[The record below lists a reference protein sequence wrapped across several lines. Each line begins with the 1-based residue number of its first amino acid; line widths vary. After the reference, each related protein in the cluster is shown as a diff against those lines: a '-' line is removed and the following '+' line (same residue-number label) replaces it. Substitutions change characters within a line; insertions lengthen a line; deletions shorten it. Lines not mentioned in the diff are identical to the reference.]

1 MKVTVENGENQQ
13 VTLTIEVEAA
23 EVNKAVDQACKRLA
37 NRVSIPGFRKGK
49 APRMIVERH
58 VGKDAVLQ
66 EAFDIVAPKAL
77 SKAFDEQKIDPV
89 TRPSVDI
96 ETLEEGKDLVFKA
109 TVTPRPEVKLGDYKG
124 LNVPKNE
131 VNITDEDVEK
141 QLKTF
146 QDRQGKLVDAPEG
159 AEVKDGDFTTL
170 DFKGFV
176 DGEAFDGGEGK
187 DYPLQIGS
195 NSFIPGFED
204 QLVGAKIGEERDVNV
219 KFPEEYQAE
228 ELAGKDATFKI
239 KLHEVQYKELPELDD
254 DFAKDVSEYDTL
266 DELKDSIRKGI
277 ETNHEKQA
285 DQKVEN
291 DLIDQVVGGMKA
303 EIPDAMIESRIEELV
318 QDFQYRISQQGL
330 KLEQYLQYMGMTME
344 QFKEQFREQA
354 DKQVK
359 MRLAMEAVVA
369 KESIEATEEEF
380 EAEIKR
386 IADAYQM
393 EADKVKS
400 LVDAAAVK
408 KDLAVNKAID
418 FVKSKANI
426 VAGAAE
432 EKKPA
437 KKTTRK
443 TTKKAAA
450 KQDEE
455 PKEEENKGE

>member
-23 EVNKAVDQACKRLA
+23 EVNKAVEQACKRLA
-37 NRVSIPGFRKGK
+37 NRISIPGFRKGK

-96 ETLEEGKDLVFKA
+96 ETLEEGKELVFKA

-219 KFPEEYQAE
+219 KFPEEYHAK
-228 ELAGKDATFKI
+228 ELAGKDATFKCTIRSI
-239 KLHEVQYKELPELDD
+239 KTKELPAIDDEL
-254 DFAKDVSEYDTL
+254 AKKVSKFETL
-266 DELKDSIRKGI
+266 DELKADIRKNL
-277 ETNHEKQA
+277 EENAERTAEN
-285 DQKVEN
+285 DQKSAAIEMATNNITV
-291 DLIDQVVGGMKA
+291 DIPAVMIDNRVT
-303 EIPDAMIESRIEELV
+303 AMIQEMAMRLE
-318 QDFQYRISQQGL
+318 QQGM
-330 KLEQYLQYMGMTME
+330 KLEQYLQYAGTDIAKLRE
-344 QFKEQFREQA
+344 QYRETAEKNVKTDLMLEEVAKAEDIKVEAKDLDEEVAAMAAAYGATPQQVQKIIKEQG
-354 DKQVK
+354 
-359 MRLAMEAVVA
+359 
-369 KESIEATEEEF
+369 
-380 EAEIKR
+380 R
-386 IADAYQM
+386 IG
-393 EADKVKS
+393 
-400 LVDAAAVK
+400 
-408 KDLAVNKAID
+408 DLAASVLR
-418 FVKSKANI
+418 
-426 VAGAAE
+426 
-432 EKKPA
+432 
-437 KKTTRK
+437 KKT
-443 TTKKAAA
+443 AQFIIDNIA
-450 KQDEE
+450 K
-455 PKEEENKGE
+455 

>member
-23 EVNKAVDQACKRLA
+23 EINKAVEQACKRLA

-131 VNITDEDVEK
+131 VSITDENVEK

-219 KFPEEYQAE
+219 KFPEEYHAK
-228 ELAGKDATFKI
+228 ELAGKDATFKCTIRSI
-239 KLHEVQYKELPELDD
+239 KTKELPAIDDEL
-254 DFAKDVSEYDTL
+254 AKKVSKFETL
-266 DELKDSIRKGI
+266 DELKADIRKNL
-277 ETNHEKQA
+277 EENAERTAEN
-285 DQKVEN
+285 DQKSAAIEMATNNITV
-291 DLIDQVVGGMKA
+291 DIPAVMIDNRVT
-303 EIPDAMIESRIEELV
+303 AMIQEMAMRLE
-318 QDFQYRISQQGL
+318 QQGM
-330 KLEQYLQYMGMTME
+330 KLEQYLQYAGTDIAKLRE
-344 QFKEQFREQA
+344 QYRETAEKNVKTDLMLEEVAKAEDIKVEAKDLDEEVAAMAAAYGATPQQVQKIIKEQG
-354 DKQVK
+354 
-359 MRLAMEAVVA
+359 
-369 KESIEATEEEF
+369 
-380 EAEIKR
+380 R
-386 IADAYQM
+386 IG
-393 EADKVKS
+393 
-400 LVDAAAVK
+400 
-408 KDLAVNKAID
+408 DLAASVLR
-418 FVKSKANI
+418 
-426 VAGAAE
+426 
-432 EKKPA
+432 
-437 KKTTRK
+437 KKT
-443 TTKKAAA
+443 AQFIIDNIA
-450 KQDEE
+450 K
-455 PKEEENKGE
+455 

>member
-23 EVNKAVDQACKRLA
+23 EVNKAVEQACKRLA

-109 TVTPRPEVKLGDYKG
+109 TVTPRPDVKLGDYKG
-124 LNVPKNE
+124 VNVPKNE
-131 VNITDEDVEK
+131 VNITDEDVDKE
-141 QLKTF
+141 LKTF

-219 KFPEEYQAE
+219 KFPEEYHAK
-228 ELAGKDATFKI
+228 ELAGKDATFKCTIRSI
-239 KLHEVQYKELPELDD
+239 KTKELPAIDDEL
-254 DFAKDVSEYDTL
+254 AKKVSKFETL
-266 DELKDSIRKGI
+266 DELKADIRKNL
-277 ETNHEKQA
+277 EENAERTAEN
-285 DQKVEN
+285 DQKSAAIEMATNNITV
-291 DLIDQVVGGMKA
+291 DIPAVMIDNRVT
-303 EIPDAMIESRIEELV
+303 AMIQEMAMRLE
-318 QDFQYRISQQGL
+318 QQGM
-330 KLEQYLQYMGMTME
+330 KLEQYLQYAGTDIAKLRE
-344 QFKEQFREQA
+344 QYRETAEKNVKTDLMLEEVAKAEDIKVEAKDLDEEVAAMAAAYGATPQQVQKIIKEQG
-354 DKQVK
+354 
-359 MRLAMEAVVA
+359 
-369 KESIEATEEEF
+369 
-380 EAEIKR
+380 R
-386 IADAYQM
+386 IG
-393 EADKVKS
+393 
-400 LVDAAAVK
+400 
-408 KDLAVNKAID
+408 DLAASVLR
-418 FVKSKANI
+418 
-426 VAGAAE
+426 
-432 EKKPA
+432 
-437 KKTTRK
+437 KKT
-443 TTKKAAA
+443 AQFIIDNIA
-450 KQDEE
+450 K
-455 PKEEENKGE
+455 

>member
-23 EVNKAVDQACKRLA
+23 EVNKAVEQACKRLA

-219 KFPEEYQAE
+219 KFPEEYHAK
-228 ELAGKDATFKI
+228 ELAGKDATFKCTIRSI
-239 KLHEVQYKELPELDD
+239 KTKELPAIDDEL
-254 DFAKDVSEYDTL
+254 AKKVSKFETL
-266 DELKDSIRKGI
+266 DELKADIRKNL
-277 ETNHEKQA
+277 EENAERTAEN
-285 DQKVEN
+285 DQKSAAIEMATNNITV
-291 DLIDQVVGGMKA
+291 DIPAVMIDNRVT
-303 EIPDAMIESRIEELV
+303 AMIQEMAMRLE
-318 QDFQYRISQQGL
+318 QQGM
-330 KLEQYLQYMGMTME
+330 KLEQYLQYAGTDIAKLRE
-344 QFKEQFREQA
+344 QYRETAEKNVKTDLMLEEVAKAEDIKVEAKDLDEKVAAMAAAYGATPQQVQKIIKEQG
-354 DKQVK
+354 
-359 MRLAMEAVVA
+359 
-369 KESIEATEEEF
+369 
-380 EAEIKR
+380 R
-386 IADAYQM
+386 IG
-393 EADKVKS
+393 
-400 LVDAAAVK
+400 
-408 KDLAVNKAID
+408 DLAASVLR
-418 FVKSKANI
+418 
-426 VAGAAE
+426 
-432 EKKPA
+432 
-437 KKTTRK
+437 KKT
-443 TTKKAAA
+443 AQFIIDNIA
-450 KQDEE
+450 K
-455 PKEEENKGE
+455 

>member
-13 VTLTIEVEAA
+13 VTLTIEVVAA
-23 EVNKAVDQACKRLA
+23 EINKAVEQACKRLA

-89 TRPSVDI
+89 TRPNVDI
-96 ETLEEGKDLVFKA
+96 EPLEEGKDLVFKA
-109 TVTPRPEVKLGDYKG
+109 TVTPRPEVQLGDYKG

-219 KFPEEYQAE
+219 KFPEEYHPK
-228 ELAGKDATFKI
+228 ELAGKNATFKCTIRSI
-239 KLHEVQYKELPELDD
+239 KTKELPAIDDEL
-254 DFAKDVSEYDTL
+254 AKKVSKFETL
-266 DELKDSIRKGI
+266 DELKADIRKNL
-277 ETNHEKQA
+277 EENAERTAEN
-285 DQKVEN
+285 DQKSAAIEMATNNITV
-291 DLIDQVVGGMKA
+291 DIPAVMIDNRVT
-303 EIPDAMIESRIEELV
+303 AMIQEMAMRLE
-318 QDFQYRISQQGL
+318 QQGM
-330 KLEQYLQYMGMTME
+330 KLEQYLQYAGTDIAKLRE
-344 QFKEQFREQA
+344 QYRETAEKNVKTDLMLEEVAKAEDIKVEAKDLDEEVAAMAAAYGATPQQVQKIIKEQG
-354 DKQVK
+354 
-359 MRLAMEAVVA
+359 
-369 KESIEATEEEF
+369 
-380 EAEIKR
+380 R
-386 IADAYQM
+386 IG
-393 EADKVKS
+393 
-400 LVDAAAVK
+400 
-408 KDLAVNKAID
+408 DLAASVLR
-418 FVKSKANI
+418 
-426 VAGAAE
+426 
-432 EKKPA
+432 
-437 KKTTRK
+437 KKT
-443 TTKKAAA
+443 AQFIIDNIA
-450 KQDEE
+450 K
-455 PKEEENKGE
+455 

>member
-23 EVNKAVDQACKRLA
+23 EVNKAVEQACKRLA

-109 TVTPRPEVKLGDYKG
+109 TVTPRPEVELGDYKG

-159 AEVKDGDFTTL
+159 AEVKDSDFTTL

-219 KFPEEYQAE
+219 KFPEEYHAK
-228 ELAGKDATFKI
+228 ELAGKDATFKCTIRSI
-239 KLHEVQYKELPELDD
+239 KTKELPAIDDEL
-254 DFAKDVSEYDTL
+254 AKKVSKFETL
-266 DELKDSIRKGI
+266 DELKADIRKNL
-277 ETNHEKQA
+277 EENAERTAEN
-285 DQKVEN
+285 DQKSAAIEMATNNITV
-291 DLIDQVVGGMKA
+291 DIPAVMIDNRVT
-303 EIPDAMIESRIEELV
+303 AMIQEMAMRLE
-318 QDFQYRISQQGL
+318 QQGM
-330 KLEQYLQYMGMTME
+330 KLEQYLQYAGTDIAKLRE
-344 QFKEQFREQA
+344 QYRETAEKNVKTDLMLEEVAKAEDIKVEAKDLDEEVAAMAAAYGATPQQVQKIIKEQG
-354 DKQVK
+354 
-359 MRLAMEAVVA
+359 
-369 KESIEATEEEF
+369 
-380 EAEIKR
+380 R
-386 IADAYQM
+386 IG
-393 EADKVKS
+393 
-400 LVDAAAVK
+400 
-408 KDLAVNKAID
+408 DLAASVLR
-418 FVKSKANI
+418 
-426 VAGAAE
+426 
-432 EKKPA
+432 
-437 KKTTRK
+437 KKT
-443 TTKKAAA
+443 AQFIIDNIA
-450 KQDEE
+450 K
-455 PKEEENKGE
+455 

>member
-1 MKVTVENGENQQ
+1 M
-13 VTLTIEVEAA
+13 
-23 EVNKAVDQACKRLA
+23 
-37 NRVSIPGFRKGK
+37 SIPGFRKGK

-131 VNITDEDVEK
+131 VSITDEDVEK

-219 KFPEEYQAE
+219 KFPEEYHAK
-228 ELAGKDATFKI
+228 ELAGKDATFKCTIRSI
-239 KLHEVQYKELPELDD
+239 KTKELPAIDDEL
-254 DFAKDVSEYDTL
+254 AKKVSKFETL
-266 DELKDSIRKGI
+266 DELKADIRKNL
-277 ETNHEKQA
+277 EENAERTAEN
-285 DQKVEN
+285 DQKSAAIEMATNNITV
-291 DLIDQVVGGMKA
+291 DIPAVMIDNRVT
-303 EIPDAMIESRIEELV
+303 AMIQEMAMRLE
-318 QDFQYRISQQGL
+318 QQGM
-330 KLEQYLQYMGMTME
+330 KLEQYLQYAGTDIAKLRE
-344 QFKEQFREQA
+344 QYRETAEKNVKTDLMLEEVAKSEDIKVEAKDLDEEVAAMAAAYGATPQQVQKIIKEQG
-354 DKQVK
+354 
-359 MRLAMEAVVA
+359 
-369 KESIEATEEEF
+369 
-380 EAEIKR
+380 R
-386 IADAYQM
+386 IG
-393 EADKVKS
+393 
-400 LVDAAAVK
+400 
-408 KDLAVNKAID
+408 DLAASVLR
-418 FVKSKANI
+418 
-426 VAGAAE
+426 
-432 EKKPA
+432 
-437 KKTTRK
+437 KKT
-443 TTKKAAA
+443 AQFIIDNIA
-450 KQDEE
+450 K
-455 PKEEENKGE
+455 

>member
-23 EVNKAVDQACKRLA
+23 EVNKAVEQACKRLA

-219 KFPEEYQAE
+219 KFPEEYHAKG
-228 ELAGKDATFKI
+228 LAGKDATFKCTIRSI
-239 KLHEVQYKELPELDD
+239 KTKELPAIDDEL
-254 DFAKDVSEYDTL
+254 AKKVSKFETL
-266 DELKDSIRKGI
+266 DELKADIRKNL
-277 ETNHEKQA
+277 EENAERTAEN
-285 DQKVEN
+285 DQKSAAIEMATNNITV
-291 DLIDQVVGGMKA
+291 DIPAVMIDNRVT
-303 EIPDAMIESRIEELV
+303 AMIQEMAMRLE
-318 QDFQYRISQQGL
+318 QQGM
-330 KLEQYLQYMGMTME
+330 KLEQYLQYAGTDIAKLRE
-344 QFKEQFREQA
+344 QYRETAEKNVKTDLMLEEVAKAEDIKVEAKDLDEEVAAMAAAYGATPQQVQKIIKEQG
-354 DKQVK
+354 
-359 MRLAMEAVVA
+359 
-369 KESIEATEEEF
+369 
-380 EAEIKR
+380 R
-386 IADAYQM
+386 IG
-393 EADKVKS
+393 
-400 LVDAAAVK
+400 
-408 KDLAVNKAID
+408 DLAASVLR
-418 FVKSKANI
+418 
-426 VAGAAE
+426 
-432 EKKPA
+432 
-437 KKTTRK
+437 KKT
-443 TTKKAAA
+443 AQFIIDNIA
-450 KQDEE
+450 K
-455 PKEEENKGE
+455 

>member
-23 EVNKAVDQACKRLA
+23 EVNKAVEQACKRLA

-219 KFPEEYQAE
+219 KFPEEYHAK
-228 ELAGKDATFKI
+228 ELAGKDATFKCTIRSI
-239 KLHEVQYKELPELDD
+239 KTKELPAIDDEL
-254 DFAKDVSEYDTL
+254 AKKVSKFETI
-266 DELKDSIRKGI
+266 DELKADIRKNL
-277 ETNHEKQA
+277 EENAERTAEN
-285 DQKVEN
+285 DQKSAAIEMATNNITV
-291 DLIDQVVGGMKA
+291 DIPAVMIDNRVT
-303 EIPDAMIESRIEELV
+303 AMIQEMAMRLE
-318 QDFQYRISQQGL
+318 QQGM
-330 KLEQYLQYMGMTME
+330 KLEQYLQYAGTDIAKLRE
-344 QFKEQFREQA
+344 QYRETAEKNVKTDLMLEEVAKAEDIKVEAKDLDEEVAAMAAAYGATPQQVQKIIKEQG
-354 DKQVK
+354 
-359 MRLAMEAVVA
+359 
-369 KESIEATEEEF
+369 
-380 EAEIKR
+380 R
-386 IADAYQM
+386 IG
-393 EADKVKS
+393 
-400 LVDAAAVK
+400 
-408 KDLAVNKAID
+408 DLAASVLR
-418 FVKSKANI
+418 
-426 VAGAAE
+426 
-432 EKKPA
+432 
-437 KKTTRK
+437 KKT
-443 TTKKAAA
+443 AQFIIDNIA
-450 KQDEE
+450 K
-455 PKEEENKGE
+455 

>member
-219 KFPEEYQAE
+219 KFPEEYHAK
-228 ELAGKDATFKI
+228 ELAGKDATFKCTIRSI
-239 KLHEVQYKELPELDD
+239 KTKELPAIDDEL
-254 DFAKDVSEYDTL
+254 ANKVSKLETL
-266 DELKDSIRKGI
+266 DELKADIRKNL
-277 ETNHEKQA
+277 EENAERTAEN
-285 DQKVEN
+285 DQKSAAIEMATNNITV
-291 DLIDQVVGGMKA
+291 DIPAVMIDNRVT
-303 EIPDAMIESRIEELV
+303 AMIQEMAMRLE
-318 QDFQYRISQQGL
+318 QQGM
-330 KLEQYLQYMGMTME
+330 KLEQYLQYAGTDIAKLRE
-344 QFKEQFREQA
+344 QYRETAEKNVKTDLMLEEVAKAEDIKVEAKDLDEEVAAMAAAYGATPQQVQKIIKEQG
-354 DKQVK
+354 
-359 MRLAMEAVVA
+359 
-369 KESIEATEEEF
+369 
-380 EAEIKR
+380 R
-386 IADAYQM
+386 IG
-393 EADKVKS
+393 
-400 LVDAAAVK
+400 
-408 KDLAVNKAID
+408 DLAASVLR
-418 FVKSKANI
+418 
-426 VAGAAE
+426 
-432 EKKPA
+432 
-437 KKTTRK
+437 KKT
-443 TTKKAAA
+443 AQFIIDNIA
-450 KQDEE
+450 K
-455 PKEEENKGE
+455 

>member
-146 QDRQGKLVDAPEG
+146 QDRQGKLVDAAEG

-219 KFPEEYQAE
+219 KFPEEYHAK
-228 ELAGKDATFKI
+228 ELAGKDATFKCTIRSI
-239 KLHEVQYKELPELDD
+239 KTKELPAIDDEL
-254 DFAKDVSEYDTL
+254 AKKVSKFETL
-266 DELKDSIRKGI
+266 DELKADIRKNL
-277 ETNHEKQA
+277 EENAERTAEN
-285 DQKVEN
+285 DQKSAAIEMATNNITV
-291 DLIDQVVGGMKA
+291 DIPAVMIDNRVT
-303 EIPDAMIESRIEELV
+303 AMIQEMAMRLE
-318 QDFQYRISQQGL
+318 QQGM
-330 KLEQYLQYMGMTME
+330 KLEQYLQYAGTDIAKLRE
-344 QFKEQFREQA
+344 QYRETAEKNVKTDLMLEEVAKAEDIKVEAKDLDEEVAAMAAAYGATPQQVQKIIKEQG
-354 DKQVK
+354 
-359 MRLAMEAVVA
+359 
-369 KESIEATEEEF
+369 
-380 EAEIKR
+380 R
-386 IADAYQM
+386 IG
-393 EADKVKS
+393 
-400 LVDAAAVK
+400 
-408 KDLAVNKAID
+408 DLAASVLR
-418 FVKSKANI
+418 
-426 VAGAAE
+426 
-432 EKKPA
+432 
-437 KKTTRK
+437 KKT
-443 TTKKAAA
+443 AQFIIDNIA
-450 KQDEE
+450 K
-455 PKEEENKGE
+455 

>member
-49 APRMIVERH
+49 VPRMIVERH

-131 VNITDEDVEK
+131 VSITDEDVEK

-204 QLVGAKIGEERDVNV
+204 QLVGAKIGDERDVNV
-219 KFPEEYQAE
+219 KFPEEYHAK
-228 ELAGKDATFKI
+228 ELAGKDATFKCTIRSI
-239 KLHEVQYKELPELDD
+239 KTKELPAIDDEL
-254 DFAKDVSEYDTL
+254 AKKVSKFETL
-266 DELKDSIRKGI
+266 DELKADIRKNL
-277 ETNHEKQA
+277 EENAERTAEN
-285 DQKVEN
+285 DQKSAAIEMATNNITV
-291 DLIDQVVGGMKA
+291 DIPAVMIDNRVT
-303 EIPDAMIESRIEELV
+303 AMIQEMAMRLE
-318 QDFQYRISQQGL
+318 QQGM
-330 KLEQYLQYMGMTME
+330 KLEQYLQYAGTDIAKLREQYRETAEKNVKTDLMLEEVAKAEDIKVEAKDLDEEVATMAAAYGATP
-344 QFKEQFREQA
+344 QQVQKIIKEQG
-354 DKQVK
+354 
-359 MRLAMEAVVA
+359 
-369 KESIEATEEEF
+369 
-380 EAEIKR
+380 R
-386 IADAYQM
+386 IG
-393 EADKVKS
+393 
-400 LVDAAAVK
+400 
-408 KDLAVNKAID
+408 DLAASVLR
-418 FVKSKANI
+418 
-426 VAGAAE
+426 
-432 EKKPA
+432 
-437 KKTTRK
+437 KKT
-443 TTKKAAA
+443 AQFIIDNIA
-450 KQDEE
+450 K
-455 PKEEENKGE
+455 

>member
-23 EVNKAVDQACKRLA
+23 EVNKAVEQACKRLA

-219 KFPEEYQAE
+219 KFPEEYHAK
-228 ELAGKDATFKI
+228 ELAGKDATFKCTIRSI
-239 KLHEVQYKELPELDD
+239 KTKELPAIDDEL
-254 DFAKDVSEYDTL
+254 AKKVSKFETL
-266 DELKDSIRKGI
+266 DELKADIRKNL
-277 ETNHEKQA
+277 EENAERTAEN
-285 DQKVEN
+285 DQKSAAIEMATNNITV
-291 DLIDQVVGGMKA
+291 DIPAVMIDNRVT
-303 EIPDAMIESRIEELV
+303 AMIQEMAMRLE
-318 QDFQYRISQQGL
+318 QQGM
-330 KLEQYLQYMGMTME
+330 KLEQYLQYAGTDIAKLRE
-344 QFKEQFREQA
+344 QYRETAEKNVKTDLMLEEVAKAEDIKVEAKDLDEEVAAMAAAYGATPQQVQKIIKEQG
-354 DKQVK
+354 
-359 MRLAMEAVVA
+359 
-369 KESIEATEEEF
+369 
-380 EAEIKR
+380 R
-386 IADAYQM
+386 IG
-393 EADKVKS
+393 
-400 LVDAAAVK
+400 
-408 KDLAVNKAID
+408 DLAASVLR
-418 FVKSKANI
+418 
-426 VAGAAE
+426 
-432 EKKPA
+432 
-437 KKTTRK
+437 KKTAQFIIDK
-443 TTKKAAA
+443 IA
-450 KQDEE
+450 K
-455 PKEEENKGE
+455 